1 MNKKRFQKIYI
12 EITNICN
19 LKCSFCPEGRREKEF
34 MSIEDFE
41 YIINQIKDYTNLI
54 TLHVKGEPLV
64 HPRLEKILYCCE
76 QNEISVNITTNG
88 TLLLEK
94 GEILQKSKALRQLNI
109 SLHSLLKNQNIDF
122 KKYMENVFNV
132 VKKLDGTYISYR
144 LWNLTDIRKNAENIE
159 LLKCLENEYNCT
171 NLINKA
177 KDNEFVELSKNIFL
191 NQDVE
196 FKWPDIKGKVISDT
210 GTCWGLRNQIAILVG
225 GEVVPCCLDQNGD
238 INLGNIFL
246 QSFEEIINSEYSKQL
261 IKGFE
266 ENRIIHNLCK
276 RCGFRG
282 KFSNKKE

>member
-109 SLHSLLKNQNIDF
+109 SLHSLSKNQNIDL

-144 LWNLTDIRKNAENIE
+144 LWNLTDIRKNTENIE

-196 FKWPDIKGKVISDT
+196 FEWPDIKGKVISDT